1 MLDYKSVGKLIIAE
15 RQKLNLT
22 QEKLGEILFV
32 TRQAVSKWERGIC
45 MPDYDSLLKLSEL
58 FSITLDELIIGK
70 RRKPTYK
77 INNIMIDALKEKD
90 KKRVVLSIFYG
101 IILFLLLLLFLFS
114 AIILFPIKSI

>member
-77 INNIMIDALKEKD
+77 INNIMIDALKEKN

>member
-77 INNIMIDALKEKD
+77 INNIMIDALKEKN

-101 IILFLLLLLFLFS
+101 IILFLLLFLFS